1 MTGTARISAALI
13 EIGALGAG
21 QTASGS
27 LAVLGLE
34 HLQRLVGSWGAIR
47 LLQAVLLRTPKTLTL
62 GTRDYTI
69 GSGGDINIVRPSTVA
84 RAGFI
89 LDSTAADPIEW
100 PIRVLSDQEWAEV
113 RLKTL
118 DAPVVDGVYFD
129 HAFSSTERG
138 TISTYPTIDHA
149 NTQIVLYTPL
159 AVVGYAALS
168 DDLAFPPGVDD
179 ALHYSLAS
187 RLCNPLGKSL
197 TPEQHDFLTSAMTVL
212 KTVNARPVE
221 LRIDRAVPGAT
232 TIPAGAGGAGVNP
245 RWWGTP

>member
-1 MTGTARISAALI
+1 MTGTARVSAALI
-13 EIGALGAG
+13 EIGVLGAG
-21 QTASGS
+21 QTASGA

-34 HLQRLVGSWGAIR
+34 HLQRLVDSWAAIR

-69 GSGGDINIVRPSTVA
+69 GSGGAINIVRPSTVE

-89 LDSTAADPIEW
+89 LDSTVTDPIEW
-100 PIRVLSDQEWAEV
+100 PIRVLSDQEWAEI

-118 DAPVVDGVYFD
+118 DAATVDGIYFD

-138 TISTYPTIDHA
+138 TISTYPTIAQA
-149 NTQIVLYTPL
+149 NAQIVLYTPL

-168 DDLAFPPGVDD
+168 DDLEFPPGVDD
-179 ALHYSLAS
+179 AIHYALAS

-197 TPEQHDFLTSAMTVL
+197 TPEQHDFLTNAMTTL
-212 KTVNARPVE
+212 KNVNARPVE
-221 LRIDRAVPGAT
+221 LRIPANVPGVT
-232 TIPAGAGGAGVNP
+232 TRPAGSGGAGIDP
-245 RWWGTP
+245 RWWGAP

>member
-13 EIGALGAG
+13 EIGVLGAG
-21 QTASGS
+21 QTAPGP

-47 LLQAVLLRTPKTLTL
+47 SLQAVLLRTTKTLTL

-69 GSGGDINIVRPSTVA
+69 GSGGAINIVRPSKIE

-89 LDSTAADPIEW
+89 MDSTVPDPIEW
-100 PIRVLSDQEWAEV
+100 PIHVLTDQEWAEEAM
-113 RLKTL
+113 KTL
-118 DAPVVDGVYFD
+118 DGPTIAGVYFD
-129 HAFSSTERG
+129 QVFSSTERG
-138 TISTYPTIDHA
+138 TISTIPTIDHA
-149 NTQIVLYTPL
+149 NTQLVLYTPL
-159 AVVGYAALS
+159 ALVGYAALS
-168 DDLAFPPGVDD
+168 DDLVFPPGVDD

-197 TPEQHDFLTSAMTVL
+197 TAEQREFLSNAMTAL

-221 LRIDRAVPGAT
+221 LRIPANVPGVT
-232 TIPAGAGGAGVNP
+232 TRPAGSGGAGIDR
-245 RWWGTP
+245 RWWGAS